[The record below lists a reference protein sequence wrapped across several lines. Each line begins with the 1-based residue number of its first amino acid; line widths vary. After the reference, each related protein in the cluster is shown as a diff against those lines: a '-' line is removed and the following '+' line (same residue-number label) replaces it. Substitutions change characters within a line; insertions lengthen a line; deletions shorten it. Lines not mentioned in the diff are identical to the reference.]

1 MPRARL
7 LLRLLLLPLVA
18 PGLASEPEADGAALC
33 AARLSAARAEAAKHQ
48 RKLAG
53 SQATA
58 AAQDLALGHLVD
70 AWLAST
76 AARWPGGKWA
86 FVQIGAHTADEK
98 NDPFRTAL
106 ERAGWSAVFVEPAPA
121 AFRALDARARNHT
134 RGRGRWRAV
143 RAAVDARCPPPPPAD
158 AAAAD
163 GGDGSTVT
171 FYAISEDIDLR
182 TGLDRRSGAQLEFWV
197 TQISSLDRAR
207 IVGNAAFQAHF
218 RSRGLALDE
227 HVDARRARRRG

>member
-1 MPRARL
+1 MLAFPLARSLGFRVHAKVHHL
-7 LLRLLLLPLVA
+7 LSRTRFFCCCCLTVVLSCVGR
-18 PGLASEPEADGAALC
+18 C
-33 AARLSAARAEAAKHQ
+33 AHP
-48 RKLAG
+48 
-53 SQATA
+53 
-58 AAQDLALGHLVD
+58 D
-70 AWLAST
+70 AWRS
-76 AARWPGGKWA
+76 P
-86 FVQIGAHTADEK
+86 
-98 NDPFRTAL
+98 
-106 ERAGWSAVFVEPAPA
+106 
-121 AFRALDARARNHT
+121 
-134 RGRGRWRAV
+134 
-143 RAAVDARCPPPPPAD
+143 
-158 AAAAD
+158 

>member
-143 RAAVDARCPPPPPAD
+143 RAAVDARCPPP

-163 GGDGSTVT
+163 GGEASTVT